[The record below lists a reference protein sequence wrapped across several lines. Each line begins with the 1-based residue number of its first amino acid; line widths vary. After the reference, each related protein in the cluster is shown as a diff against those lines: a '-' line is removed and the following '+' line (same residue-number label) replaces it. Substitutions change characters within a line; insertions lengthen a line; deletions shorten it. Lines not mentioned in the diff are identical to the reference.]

1 MEEQEEKAE
10 QTEQTEQQEQAP
22 KRSCGTQLI
31 FILYGVASLLGWNA
45 LLTKLDFFSYFL
57 KGMNPSVSFSFLN
70 FILNILF
77 QFLLIIK
84 ENLFPLKF
92 QLIGGIIG
100 SIIFLIA
107 IPLTTMFLPK
117 DSLVNYLVTGG
128 LVVLMGFINALAS
141 GGFFNFVSYFPIDL
155 IVAFSAGQGF
165 SGIALNL
172 LEFIVLFALKGDE
185 ERLII
190 IRAWIFFGI
199 SSVILVI
206 CLILVLLNYNTEFT
220 RHYLGKINLEKREDI
235 PEGSLVERDT
245 LLNEEEQG
253 IINDQGKNK
262 SNQENKD
269 ENEGENEGENK
280 EEKNKTSGGGC
291 SSFVIIFKKIWD
303 LNLLMVYTYIVT
315 FALFPGASI
324 GQNLFNLKEFNSIT
338 VITIYNTFDTVGR
351 YLVKVLPKKKLL
363 NAIIVLG
370 RSILLFTLV
379 FNWYCQDNLNMPLW
393 STSILLILNVSLLA
407 MTNGIGNTL
416 TFGIAPETVEDEYKG
431 LAGTSL
437 SFFLIVGIFLG
448 SCVNF
453 GVNAIIS
460 KKKKKE

>member
-1 MEEQEEKAE
+1 MEEHAIE
-10 QTEQTEQQEQAP
+10 P
-22 KRSCGTQLI
+22 PRRSCGTQLI

-77 QFLLIIK
+77 LFLLIIK
-84 ENLFPLKF
+84 ENLFSLKF

-100 SIIFLIA
+100 SIFFLIA

-141 GGFFNFVSYFPIDL
+141 GGFFNFVSYFPLDL
-155 IVAFSAGQGF
+155 IVSFSAGQGF
-165 SGIALNL
+165 SGIALNV
-172 LEFIVLFALKGDE
+172 LEYIVLLALKGDE
-185 ERLII
+185 EKMII

-199 SSVILVI
+199 SSVILVV
-206 CLILVLLNYNTEFT
+206 CLILVLLNYNSEFT
-220 RHYLGKINLEKREDI
+220 RHYLNKINIEQSNDI
-235 PEGSLVERDT
+235 PEGSLVEKDT

-253 IINDQGKNK
+253 IINDQANNKEEKEKEKDK
-262 SNQENKD
+262 SNQENKE
-269 ENEGENEGENK
+269 ENI
-280 EEKNKTSGGGC
+280 EEKKKAPGGGC
-291 SSFVIIFKKIWD
+291 SSFVVIFKKIWD
-303 LNLLMVYTYIVT
+303 LNLLMAYIYIVT

-338 VITIYNTFDTVGR
+338 VITIYNAFDTVGR
-351 YLVKVLPKKKLL
+351 YLVKVLPKTKLF
-363 NAIIVLG
+363 NAIIILG

-393 STSILLILNVSLLA
+393 STSILLILNVALLA
-407 MTNGIGNTL
+407 VTNGIGTTL

-437 SFFLIVGIFLG
+437 SFFVIVGIFLG

-453 GVNAIIS
+453 GTNAVIS
-460 KKKKKE
+460 TFKKKEE

>member
-10 QTEQTEQQEQAP
+10 QTEQQEQAEQAP

-280 EEKNKTSGGGC
+280 EEKKTSGGGC

-460 KKKKKE
+460 TFKKKE